1 MTEEEIEPIIL
12 GHNKRNPELLR
23 ALSSKRA
30 ALNEARS
37 IDHHFWANSQN
48 EAVMLAK
55 ALYDSGYLILAIS
68 PVVTEDGSTL
78 WNVDAGIKQP
88 PNVAASKQLSEELTP
103 LAGRFDSVYDGWG
116 TTV

>member
-1 MTEEEIEPIIL
+1 MTEEEIEAIIL

-23 ALSSKRA
+23 ALSSKRV

-37 IDHHFWANSQN
+37 IDHHLWANSQN

-68 PVVTEDGSTL
+68 PVATRMAVPCGRLMPE
-78 WNVDAGIKQP
+78 
-88 PNVAASKQLSEELTP
+88 LSNRQILR
-103 LAGRFDSVYDGWG
+103 LVSNLVKN
-116 TTV
+116 